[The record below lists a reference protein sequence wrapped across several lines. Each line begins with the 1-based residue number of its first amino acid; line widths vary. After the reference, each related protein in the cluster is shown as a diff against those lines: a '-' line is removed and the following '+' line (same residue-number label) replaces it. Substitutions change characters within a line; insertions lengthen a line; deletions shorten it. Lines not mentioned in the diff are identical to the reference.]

1 MAKKRIENRD
11 IGRLPFIIRAF
22 ESNGTVGIK
31 RTANGFNRNLKGL
44 FKFNRMHDACQLSVS
59 APPLLT
65 SKPFFSGDLE
75 IT

>member
-11 IGRLPFIIRAF
+11 IGRFPFIIRAF
-22 ESNGTVGIK
+22 EFNGTVGIK
-31 RTANGFNRNLKGL
+31 RTANGFDRNFYSL
-44 FKFNRMHDACQLSVS
+44 FNRMHDACQLSVS
-59 APPLLT
+59 APTILT